1 MRITLNL
8 SPAASV
14 RDRCA
19 FAWAVPVSVAGLA
32 ALALL
37 GRASLQEY
45 REYRGYR
52 QQASE
57 VQARVDALRN
67 KEASI
72 RKKLQDP
79 EGRALLH
86 EVHFVNDL
94 IDERQLSLSEL
105 SARVADLL
113 PDDAHLTGLA
123 LTPPEKPAHDPMV
136 RIGINAKGED
146 AVESFINDL
155 EDAPDFKDV
164 SIINQGFQEE
174 TALGEQVNIVCT
186 ARYLPGVLE
195 TAEDTEQEPEV
206 KEQKSEAGKQKSGVG
221 SQKSVAGSH
230 GAKGS
235 EAAKGVKPS
244 EKAPAPKAGVP
255 K

>member
-1 MRITLNL
+1 MKITLNL

-14 RDRCA
+14 RDRYA
-19 FAWAVPVSVAGLA
+19 LTWAIPVSVAGLA
-32 ALALL
+32 ALVLL

-45 REYRGYR
+45 REYRGFR
-52 QQASE
+52 QQAAE
-57 VQARVDALRN
+57 VQTRVDALRS
-67 KEASI
+67 KEATI

-79 EGRALLH
+79 AGRELLQK
-86 EVHFVNDL
+86 VHFVNNL
-94 IDERQLSLSEL
+94 IDERALSLSEL

-136 RIGINAKGED
+136 RIGINAKGEN

-164 SIINQGFQEE
+164 SIINQVFQEE

-186 ARYLPGVLE
+186 ARYLAGVQE
-195 TAEDTEQEPEV
+195 TAEDAEQEPEA
-206 KEQKSEAGKQKSGVG
+206 KEHKSEAGKQNQEPEVT
-221 SQKSVAGSH
+221 SQ
-230 GAKGS
+230 
-235 EAAKGVKPS
+235 
-244 EKAPAPKAGVP
+244 
-255 K
+255 

>member
-1 MRITLNL
+1 L
-8 SPAASV
+8 
-14 RDRCA
+14 
-19 FAWAVPVSVAGLA
+19 AGLA

-57 VQARVDALRN
+57 VQVRVDALRN

-86 EVHFVNDL
+86 EVHFVNTL
-94 IDERQLSLSEL
+94 IDERELSLSEL

-123 LTPPEKPAHDPMV
+123 LTPPKKPGDDPEV
-136 RIGINAKGED
+136 RIGVNAKGED

-186 ARYLPGVLE
+186 ARYLPGVQE
-195 TAEDTEQEPEV
+195 TAEDTEQKPEAKNLKSKV
-206 KEQKSEAGKQKSGVG
+206 GTLKSE
-221 SQKSVAGSH
+221 AGSH
-230 GAKGS
+230 GATGT

-244 EKAPAPKAGVP
+244 AKTPAPKAAIP